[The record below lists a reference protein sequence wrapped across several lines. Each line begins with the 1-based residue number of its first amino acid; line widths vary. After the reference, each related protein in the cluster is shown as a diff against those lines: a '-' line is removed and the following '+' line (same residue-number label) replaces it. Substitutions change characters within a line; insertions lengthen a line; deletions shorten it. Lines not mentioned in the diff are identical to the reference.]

1 MHSTLMVEEKTCAFL
16 DQKGPQ
22 GNAELRDRYLKLI
35 QNRRVQWT
43 TYHALERELGSG
55 GQGVVYLSARRG
67 ADGFHLPVAMKVM
80 SPERFATAQAYQSAM
95 ERMARVASQ
104 VATIQHDNL
113 LDVHDFVDRSSIR
126 IMVMEW
132 IDGLDL
138 RQLMSCDR
146 LHLVEETAGEKWDY
160 INSVVATYGP
170 EQTRVKA
177 GIAVAIIRECLA
189 AMAALHRANIIHGD
203 IKPANIMIKRTGH
216 AKLIDIGSAFE
227 LNAPP
232 PARTCTPTYAA
243 PEVLEGGHC
252 TPQSDLASLGYVLI
266 EMLAGRPCFPMD
278 LDLAGLLEAKRNLPN
293 ALPNLLPPEV
303 TCNPLLVNFC
313 KNLVWA
319 DPMRRFKNAKDAELQ
334 KDGAAAFHRQL
345 IFGDLASEY
354 EHDLQL
360 WVNEMSRVEHLVARD
375 SLSAQNSTGSVSPD
389 LESNP

>member
-1 MHSTLMVEEKTCAFL
+1 MHSTLMVEDKTCSL
-16 DQKGPQ
+16 LEQKVSQ
-22 GNAELRDRYLKLI
+22 GNTELRDRYNRLLK
-35 QNRRVQWT
+35 NRRVQWT

-55 GQGVVYLSARRG
+55 GQGIVYLSARRG

-80 SPERFATAQAYQSAM
+80 SPERFVTPQAYQSAM

-138 RQLMSCDR
+138 RQLMSLDR
-146 LHLVEETAGEKWDY
+146 LKLVEETSGEKWNY
-160 INSVVATYGP
+160 INSVVATYGTD
-170 EQTRVKA
+170 QTRVKA

-189 AMAALHRANIIHGD
+189 ALAALHRANIIHGD

-243 PEVLEGGHC
+243 PEILEGGHC

-266 EMLAGRPCFPMD
+266 EMLAGRACFPSD
-278 LDLAGLLEAKRNLPN
+278 LDLGGLLEAKRNLPSR
-293 ALPNLLPPEV
+293 LPEILPPDV

-313 KNLVWA
+313 KKLILT
-319 DPMRRFKNAKDAELQ
+319 DPMKRFSNARDAELQ

-360 WVNEMSRVEHLVARD
+360 WVNEMSRVENLV
-375 SLSAQNSTGSVSPD
+375 LKETPNEHPSTQDPTSQRQD
-389 LESNP
+389 

>member
-1 MHSTLMVEEKTCAFL
+1 MHSTMMSDDKTCAFIE
-16 DQKGPQ
+16 QRIQ
-22 GNAELRDRYLKLI
+22 EATAELRDRYMKLLR
-35 QNRRVQWT
+35 NRRVQWT
-43 TYHALERELGSG
+43 TYHGLERELGSG
-55 GQGVVYLSARRG
+55 GQGIVYLSARRG

-80 SPERFATAQAYQSAM
+80 SPERFASPQAYRASM

-113 LDVHDFVDRSSIR
+113 LDVHDFVDRNSIR

-132 IDGLDL
+132 VDGLDL

-146 LHLVEETAGEKWDY
+146 LRLVQETVGEKWIY
-160 INSVVATYGP
+160 INSVIATYGE

-189 AMAALHRANIIHGD
+189 ALAALHRAKIIHGD

-227 LNAPP
+227 VNAPP
-232 PARTCTPTYAA
+232 PTRTCTPTYAA

-252 TPQSDLASLGYVLI
+252 TPQSDLTSLGYVLI
-266 EMLAGRPCFPMD
+266 EMLSGKPCFPAD
-278 LDLAGLLEAKRNLPN
+278 LDLSRLLEAKRNLPN
-293 ALPNLLPPEV
+293 TLLDLLPPDV

-313 KNLVWA
+313 KKLILT
-319 DPMRRFKNAKDAELQ
+319 DPQKRFSSARDAELQ

-354 EHDLQL
+354 EHDLQS
-360 WVNEMSRVEHLVARD
+360 WVGEMSRVD
-375 SLSAQNSTGSVSPD
+375 SLYFNDSNSGQASTGEPSA
-389 LESNP
+389 

>member
-1 MHSTLMVEEKTCAFL
+1 MHSTLMAEEKTCAFL
-16 DQKGPQ
+16 EQKAPQ
-22 GNAELRDRYLKLI
+22 GNVELRDRYVRLI
-35 QNRRVQWT
+35 KNRRIQWT
-43 TYHALERELGSG
+43 TYHGLERELGSG

-80 SPERFATAQAYQSAM
+80 SPERFASAHAYQAAM
-95 ERMARVASQ
+95 ERMARVAAQ

-126 IMVMEW
+126 VMVMEW

-138 RQLMSCDR
+138 RQLMSSDR
-146 LHLVEETAGEKWDY
+146 LRLVEENAGEKWSY
-160 INSVVATYGP
+160 IDSVVATFGP

-189 AMAALHRANIIHGD
+189 ALAALHRANIVHGD

-232 PARTCTPTYAA
+232 PTRTCTPTYAA
-243 PEVLEGGHC
+243 PEVLDGGHC

-266 EMLAGRPCFPMD
+266 EMLAGRPCFPLDM
-278 LDLAGLLEAKRNLPN
+278 DLAGLLAAKRNLPN
-293 ALPNLLPPEV
+293 ALPELLPPDV

-313 KNLVWA
+313 KDLIWT
-319 DPMRRFKNAKDAELQ
+319 DPMRRFKSARDAELQ
-334 KDGAAAFHRQL
+334 KGGAAAFHRQL

-354 EHDLQL
+354 EHDLQT
-360 WVNEMSRVEHLVARD
+360 WVSEMARVEHLVPKEP
-375 SLSAQNSTGSVSPD
+375 LSSSKTTGSECVDPVND
-389 LESNP
+389 K

>member
-1 MHSTLMVEEKTCAFL
+1 MMTDEKTCSFVEQPVEEATL
-16 DQKGPQ
+16 D
-22 GNAELRDRYLKLI
+22 LRNRYLKLLK
-35 QNRRVQWT
+35 NRRVQWT

-55 GQGVVYLSARRG
+55 GQGIVYLSARRG
-67 ADGFHLPVAMKVM
+67 ADGFHLPVAMKVL
-80 SPERFATAQAYQSAM
+80 SPERFSSPQAYRASM

-113 LDVHDFVDRSSIR
+113 LDVHDFVDRNNIR

-132 IDGLDL
+132 VDGLDL
-138 RQLMSCDR
+138 RQLMSYDR
-146 LHLVEETAGEKWDY
+146 LRLVQESAGEKWNY
-160 INSVVATYGP
+160 INSVVATFGE

-189 AMAALHRANIIHGD
+189 ALAALHRAKIIHGD

-227 LNAPP
+227 VNAPP
-232 PARTCTPTYAA
+232 PTRTCTPNYAA

-266 EMLAGRPCFPMD
+266 EMLSGKPCFPAEVD
-278 LDLAGLLEAKRNLPN
+278 LSGLLAAKRNLPN
-293 ALPNLLPPEV
+293 ALGDLLPPDV

-313 KNLVWA
+313 RKLIVT
-319 DPMRRFKNAKDAELQ
+319 DPMKRFSSARDAELQ

-360 WVNEMSRVEHLVARD
+360 WVNEMARVESELLD
-375 SLSAQNSTGSVSPD
+375 NPDGMKSTGEPS
-389 LESNP
+389 L

>member
-1 MHSTLMVEEKTCAFL
+1 MIEEKTSSFL
-16 DQKGPQ
+16 DQRIEH
-22 GNAELRDRYLKLI
+22 GNVELRDRYTRLLK
-35 QNRRVQWT
+35 NRRVQWT
-43 TYHALERELGSG
+43 TYHVLERELGSG
-55 GQGVVYLSARRG
+55 GQGVVYLSARKG
-67 ADGFHLPVAMKVM
+67 ADGFHLPIAMKVM
-80 SPERFATAQAYQSAM
+80 SPERFPTPHAYQVAM

-146 LHLVEETAGEKWDY
+146 LQLVQEHAPAERWEY
-160 INSVVATYGP
+160 INSVVATTGP
-170 EQTRVKA
+170 GQTRIKA

-189 AMAALHRANIIHGD
+189 ALAALHRAKIIHGD

-227 LNAPP
+227 LSAPP
-232 PARTCTPTYAA
+232 PTRTCTPTYAA

-252 TPQSDLASLGYVLI
+252 SPQSDLASLGYVLI
-266 EMLAGRPCFPMD
+266 EMLAGRPCFPSD
-278 LDLAGLLEAKRNLPN
+278 LDLSGHLEAKRNLPN
-293 ALPNLLPPEV
+293 KLLEVLPPEV

-313 KNLVWA
+313 KKLIWT
-319 DPMRRFKNAKDAELQ
+319 DPMKRFSSARDAELQ

-360 WVNEMSRVEHLVARD
+360 WVNEMSRVEQID
-375 SLSAQNSTGSVSPD
+375 NQNANSGLTSTNDPSQPGQVS
-389 LESNP
+389 